1 MAEGAMEKVAD
12 ILKEEYGRSFKLINS
27 KTYPVS
33 GGELNPANVA
43 EEIEHLAQL
52 GVKKGL
58 VYDDALYWANLYGS
72 NAPKVFALNH
82 KVEAV
87 SGLDKRDLLS
97 LHYAMKE
104 EMTLTAVD
112 YLLCR
117 TNYMLFMREQLD
129 AVAPDV
135 LKEMA
140 AYYAWSE
147 EQEQLLADTLVKN
160 DLTYLKE
167 K

>member
-1 MAEGAMEKVAD
+1 M
-12 ILKEEYGRSFKLINS
+12 N
-27 KTYPVS
+27 
-33 GGELNPANVA
+33 
-43 EEIEHLAQL
+43 
-52 GVKKGL
+52 
-58 VYDDALYWANLYGS
+58 
-72 NAPKVFALNH
+72 
-82 KVEAV
+82 
-87 SGLDKRDLLS
+87 KRDLLS

-112 YLLCR
+112 YLLRR

-129 AVAPDV
+129 AVAPDI

-147 EQEQLLADTLVKN
+147 EELAKQEQLLADTLVKN